1 MNKKGLNVTKI
12 FLLGPKDE
20 GGGGGVL
27 ALFYCEYSKVAP
39 PPPSPANLV
48 LKKLV
53 NYPSFL
59 GRAEEEEPE
68 GALGHQAGGG
78 QG

>member
-1 MNKKGLNVTKI
+1 MKIDENMGQGLI
-12 FLLGPKDE
+12 S
-20 GGGGGVL
+20 GVNDT
-27 ALFYCEYSKVAP
+27 FFEYSKVATITVT
-39 PPPSPANLV
+39 PPSPGNLI

-59 GRAEEEEPE
+59 GSAEEEEPE

-78 QG
+78 EG

>member
-1 MNKKGLNVTKI
+1 MGQGLI
-12 FLLGPKDE
+12 S
-20 GGGGGVL
+20 GVNDT
-27 ALFYCEYSKVAP
+27 FFEYSKVVTINRP
-39 PPPSPANLV
+39 FSSGNLI

-53 NYPSFL
+53 NYSSFL